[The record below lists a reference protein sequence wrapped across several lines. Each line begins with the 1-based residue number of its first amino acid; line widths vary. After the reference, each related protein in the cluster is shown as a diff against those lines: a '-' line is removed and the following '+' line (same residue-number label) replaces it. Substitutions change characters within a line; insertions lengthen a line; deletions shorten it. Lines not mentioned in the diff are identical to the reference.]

1 MKTIGT
7 FFNPQA
13 GQHKTGNHRKTFLL
27 LLLIWFII
35 NLLQAVFTEVL
46 SDEAYYGLFGK
57 YLDWGYYDHP
67 PMVALMTRI
76 SSMFFSG
83 NLGIRFMTMILQ
95 VGTIILIWKIAGFKN
110 PDRHNVEIFFI
121 IAGSISLFSVYGVL
135 TSPDSPL
142 LFFTALFFFAYKR
155 FLKDTDWRSVLLMA
169 ISMAG
174 LGYSKYQAVLVAGFV
189 VLSNPKLLKMP
200 GFWLAGI
207 IAMVILSPHIYWQI
221 SNGFP
226 SFQYHLVDR
235 SEGFRWQF
243 FLEYLPYQMAVFNP
257 FTLGAVI
264 FVMIKYKPRSVIE
277 RNYYFQIAGFI
288 IFFWLMT
295 SRGHAEPHW
304 TMACSIPV
312 ILILSDRC
320 LKDPSLLRFTRKFI
334 LPSIFLLLVIR
345 ILMMTDIRFVR
356 NLAFGGK
363 EKKYK
368 EIEALAKDLP
378 VIFTGAFQ
386 RPSLYTFF
394 TGKEAM
400 AISSIYTRQTQF
412 DLWQPE
418 KKYQNKPAFICL
430 NQLSNSQIYVSDAI
444 GFGGFVTDSL
454 QTVNRIKLTYS
465 LRQEHFYPGDS
476 LMLSLSLYNPYE
488 SDIDFNHARFPV
500 ELCAIFLKGRDIR
513 IVQVFPDQTVMNIA
527 AGETIDRKVSIMV
540 PDLPDGKYNFG
551 LSLNT
556 IFGPTINSHFTKIN
570 MGKND

>member
-1 MKTIGT
+1 MNSTENFSDLK
-7 FFNPQA
+7 A
-13 GQHKTGNHRKTFLL
+13 GDLKTGNYKKAFLLFLL
-27 LLLIWFII
+27 LWFII
-35 NLLQAVFTEVL
+35 NLIQALFTEVM
-46 SDEAYYGLFGK
+46 SDEAYYALFGK

-95 VGTIILIWKIAGFKN
+95 VGTIILIWGIAGFKN

-142 LFFTALFFFAYKR
+142 LFFTALFFVAYKK
-155 FLKDTDWRSVLLMA
+155 FLKDSDWRSVLLMA

-174 LGYSKYQAVLVAGFV
+174 LVYSKYQAVLVVGFV
-189 VLSNPKLLKMP
+189 ILSNLKLLKMP
-200 GFWLAGI
+200 KFWLAGI
-207 IAMVILSPHIYWQI
+207 IAIVILSPHIYWQI

-226 SFQYHLVDR
+226 TFQYHLVDR
-235 SEGFRWQF
+235 SGSFRWKF

-264 FVMIKYKPRSVIE
+264 FVMIKYRPRNLME
-277 RNYYFQIAGFI
+277 RSYYFQIAGFI
-288 IFFWLMT
+288 LFFWLMAF
-295 SRGHAEPHW
+295 RGHVEPHW
-304 TMACSIPV
+304 TIACSIPV
-312 ILILSDRC
+312 ILILSEKC
-320 LKDPSLLRFTRKFI
+320 LTDAALLKFTWRFI
-334 LPSIFLLLVIR
+334 LPSIALLLVIR
-345 ILMMTDIRFVR
+345 IVMMTDIRFVR

-368 EIEALAKDLP
+368 EIEVLAKDLP

-400 AISSIYTRQTQF
+400 AISSIYSRQTQF

-430 NQLSNSQIYVSDAI
+430 NQLTNSQIYVSDTI

-454 QTVNRIKLTYS
+454 QTVNRMKITYS
-465 LRQEHFYPGDS
+465 LKQEHFIPGDS
-476 LMLSLSLYNPYE
+476 LKLSLSLNNPYE

-500 ELCAIFLKGRDIR
+500 ELCAIFLKGRDFR
-513 IVQVFPDQTVMNIA
+513 IVQVFPDQPVINVL
-527 AGETIDRKVSIMV
+527 AGETIDRSVSLMI
-540 PDLPDGKYNFG
+540 PDLPEGKYNFF

-556 IFGPTINSHFTKIN
+556 IFGPSISSHFTKIN
-570 MGKND
+570 MRKDD